1 MSRNRSGPS
10 EVNHTDISCARFDA
24 TFERWIRE
32 ATLLLGPLLKPETVY
47 TTRSG
52 MKRDFGDLTMKAQLI
67 LIASALLLVSNVAG
81 AQEPSAPSAGAQEQQ
96 APTAKM
102 TGQDTMGH
110 MGGGM
115 MGGEDTMGHM
125 GGGMM
130 CHGMK
135 GHGMMGHG
143 MFKRMIFALMD
154 TDGDGTL
161 SLEEF
166 QAAHAKIFKA
176 MDTNKDGKLTPAE
189 IEAFMSGGS
198 PAPNQ

>member
-1 MSRNRSGPS
+1 
-10 EVNHTDISCARFDA
+10 
-24 TFERWIRE
+24 
-32 ATLLLGPLLKPETVY
+32 
-47 TTRSG
+47 
-52 MKRDFGDLTMKAQLI
+52 MKAQLI
-67 LIASALLLVSNVAG
+67 LIASALLLVSNVAD
-81 AQEPSAPSAGAQEQQ
+81 AQEPNAPSAGAQE
-96 APTAKM
+96 
-102 TGQDTMGH
+102 MGH

-154 TDGDGTL
+154 TDGDGTI

-198 PAPNQ
+198 PASNQ

>member
-1 MSRNRSGPS
+1 
-10 EVNHTDISCARFDA
+10 
-24 TFERWIRE
+24 
-32 ATLLLGPLLKPETVY
+32 
-47 TTRSG
+47 
-52 MKRDFGDLTMKAQLI
+52 MKAQLI
-67 LIASALLLVSNVAG
+67 LIASALFLVSNIAG
-81 AQEPSAPSAGAQEQQ
+81 AQEPEAPMGHTGGHEMGY
-96 APTAKM
+96 TG
-102 TGQDTMGH
+102 GQDTIDH

-130 CHGMK
+130 CHGM
-135 GHGMMGHG
+135 MGHG

-154 TDGDGTL
+154 TDGDGTI

-189 IEAFMSGGS
+189 IEAFMTGGS

>member
-1 MSRNRSGPS
+1 
-10 EVNHTDISCARFDA
+10 
-24 TFERWIRE
+24 
-32 ATLLLGPLLKPETVY
+32 
-47 TTRSG
+47 
-52 MKRDFGDLTMKAQLI
+52 MKAQLI
-67 LIASALLLVSNVAG
+67 LIASALLLVSNVAD
-81 AQEPSAPSAGAQEQQ
+81 AQEPNAPSAGTQEQQ

-102 TGQDTMGH
+102 TGQDTMGRMGGSVTGDTMGH
-110 MGGGM
+110 MGGSM

-135 GHGMMGHG
+135 DRGMMGHG

-154 TDGDGTL
+154 TDGDGAL